1 MPQIGI
7 VLPALLILI
16 TRNGLFML
24 WLLGLTPRMPL
35 FIPFALPSLLPELA
49 SGTLVS
55 ALRTPNLLCCCRT
68 DMMSVVTAVI
78 SPTGGR

>member
-16 TRNGLFML
+16 TRNGLFVF
-24 WLLGLTPRMPL
+24 WLMGSTPRMPF